1 MRMPKSSSFSVRDI
15 LDLPR
20 SQADTSIN
28 TPVQTVTPP
37 DLNRF
42 DHATSNSIRNRLGV
56 TPSQAEALRQREQ
69 FTEELRKHQQLK
81 QVDKYFKLQYIKCNR
96 VSQKK
101 FMFTIL
107 ERRKSLLEKS
117 FLLFYSL

>member
-1 MRMPKSSSFSVRDI
+1 MPKSSSFSVRDI

-37 DLNRF
+37 DINWF
-42 DHATSNSIRNRLGV
+42 DHATANSIRNRLGV
-56 TPSQAEALRQREQ
+56 TPSQADALRQREQ

-81 QVDKYFKLQYIKCNR
+81 QVDKYYKLQYMKYD
-96 VSQKK
+96 SFSK
-101 FMFTIL
+101 
-107 ERRKSLLEKS
+107 KSLCS
-117 FLLFYSL
+117 RF